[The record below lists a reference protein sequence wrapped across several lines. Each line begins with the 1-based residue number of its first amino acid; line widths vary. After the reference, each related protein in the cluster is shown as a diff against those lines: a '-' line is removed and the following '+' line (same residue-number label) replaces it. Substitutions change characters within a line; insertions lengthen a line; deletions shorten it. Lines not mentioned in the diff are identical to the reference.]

1 MNGQHD
7 LAAAYALDAL
17 DAGERAEYEVHLAG
31 CEQCR
36 QRSPRCAR
44 RQRCLPRRS
53 PEEPPS
59 GLRIGS

>member
-36 QRSPRCAR
+36 GWPSCAR
-44 RQRCLPRRS
+44 RRRSLPRRC

-59 GLRIGS
+59 GLAIGS